1 VKRDWRVSFS
11 QLHIHEGEEGIPYSL
26 WKHGLSDYSS
36 LNLIEI
42 CMKHKPKWLKQ
53 AEVANETRNVFTLP
67 AVHQVPEHHLDSFT
81 LVFVP

>member
-1 VKRDWRVSFS
+1 
-11 QLHIHEGEEGIPYSL
+11 
-26 WKHGLSDYSS
+26 
-36 LNLIEI
+36 
-42 CMKHKPKWLKQ
+42 MKHKPKWLKQ